1 MYYLEIFGLFSSI
14 SQTSLQIIAQS
25 SACTTYNFFANKKHL
40 SKKQTAKTYLSLKK
54 LFWYKIVNLLVPH
67 VTNGHQKNNPW

>member
-1 MYYLEIFGLFSSI
+1 MYYLSWS
-14 SQTSLQIIAQS
+14 
-25 SACTTYNFFANKKHL
+25 NFFANKKQL

-54 LFWYKIVNLLVPH
+54 LFWCKIVNLLVPH